1 MAIIDFAVTWCAPG
15 HGKKRLLH
23 LLFRDAG
30 VGGGGG
36 IASPVLG
43 RSINP
48 IPTRGDRLYPPHYYR
63 SPQIFGQCGVSAF
76 NLKMLQYHPSFSG
89 VLCSILFRDIFGDI
103 YRVVDCGG
111 GFGPMNPPFRDNTS
125 HKNGDN

>member
-1 MAIIDFAVTWCAPG
+1 M
-15 HGKKRLLH
+15 LH

-30 VGGGGG
+30 VEGEGGEQGGQ
-36 IASPVLG
+36 L
-43 RSINP
+43 
-48 IPTRGDRLYPPHYYR
+48 PP
-63 SPQIFGQCGVSAF
+63 SPQFLADQLTLFQPGGQIIPPTPRFFGRCGVSAF